1 MKSALQTLLENRVSA
16 NHFDPAHVLA
26 DAEIEQLLNAATR
39 APSAYHLQNWKFVAV
54 RSAGAKRRL
63 QAASYGQQKVEDA
76 AVTFIC
82 CGTLNAHRGL
92 EASLRP
98 SVDAG
103 ILPPAVRDGWLRAA
117 ESAHRDDARAQ
128 RDEAIRSASLAA
140 MVLLLAAEERG
151 LASCALGGF
160 DAEAVAREFDLA
172 ADELPVMLVTVGRAA
187 AGNWPQKPRRPV
199 AEVMVLA

>member
-1 MKSALQTLLENRVSA
+1 MAGWRRRCGRRW
-16 NHFDPAHVLA
+16 
-26 DAEIEQLLNAATR
+26 TR
-39 APSAYHLQNWKFVAV
+39 ASCRRRYAT
-54 RSAGAKRRL
+54 AGCARR
-63 QAASYGQQKVEDA
+63 
-76 AVTFIC
+76 
-82 CGTLNAHRGL
+82 
-92 EASLRP
+92 
-98 SVDAG
+98 
-103 ILPPAVRDGWLRAA
+103 RALT
-117 ESAHRDDARAQ
+117 RTTRAQ
-128 RDEAIRSASLAA
+128 RDEAIRSASLAT